1 MTVVRPVDPPPAA
14 VAVPRVHPPR
24 GTARRRREHQPEAY
38 VFLAPWIIGAIG
50 LTVGPM
56 VVSLY
61 LSFTDYDLF
70 TPPTWVGLDNF
81 VRMFAEDDRYLRSVQ
96 VTLVYVLVAVPLK
109 LIASLLVAMV
119 LNTRA
124 ASNGF
129 YRAAF
134 YAPSLLGA
142 SVAAALVWRAL
153 FTEGGPVNE
162 LLDGLGWET
171 PSWVDDPG
179 YT

>member
-1 MTVVRPVDPPPAA
+1 MTVLRTAPPSPASA
-14 VAVPRVHPPR
+14 ARAPRD
-24 GTARRRREHQPEAY
+24 RRRRGAGRRRTDHQPQAY

-56 VVSLY
+56 IVSLY
-61 LSFTDYDLF
+61 LSFTEYDLF
-70 TPPTWVGLDNF
+70 TEPRWVGLDNF
-81 VRMFAEDDRYLRSVQ
+81 VHMFTQDDRYLQSVR
-96 VTLVYVLVAVPLK
+96 VTLLYVLVAVPLK
-109 LIASLLVAMV
+109 MGVSLVIAMV

-142 SVAAALVWRAL
+142 SVAAALVWRAM
-153 FTEGGPVNE
+153 FTEGGSVNE
-162 LLDGLGWET
+162 LLDG
-171 PSWVDDPG
+171 
-179 YT
+179 